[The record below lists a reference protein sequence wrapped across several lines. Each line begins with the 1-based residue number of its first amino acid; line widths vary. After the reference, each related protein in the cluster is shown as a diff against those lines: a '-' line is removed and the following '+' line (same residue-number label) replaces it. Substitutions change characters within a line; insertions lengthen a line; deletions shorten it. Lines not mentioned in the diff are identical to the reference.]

1 MTSTEM
7 ENIRK
12 SIKRHYPVSDASIA
26 QLCAHFKVHHFPAR
40 HLIIRGGII
49 DRNVYFI
56 EKGLTRSYCL
66 VNGNEH
72 TTWFSK
78 EGDITFGLL
87 CLYHNRAGFEYV
99 ETVEP
104 TLAYSI
110 PIHCLNHLYQ
120 KSGASGVPALAAVH
134 PHRQSHHDCQRKVS
148 GAAADFSGYLPEGQP
163 GIHRFLSGH
172 IPLYL
177 KPDQGREIACL
188 FCHKSKN
195 KNYFTSTF
203 AAKKYENTVN

>member
-12 SIKRHYPVSDASIA
+12 SIKRHYPISDASIA

-40 HLIIRGGII
+40 YLIIRGGII

-120 KSGASGVPALAAVH
+120 TNIEIANWGRVVHQECLLSLQCIRIDNLTMTAKERYQALLQTF
-134 PHRQSHHDCQRKVS
+134 PDICQRVNL
-148 GAAADFSGYLPEGQP
+148 GYIASFL
-163 GIHRFLSGH
+163 GISLSTLSR
-172 IPLYL
+172 IRAE
-177 KPDQGREIACL
+177 K
-188 FCHKSKN
+188 
-195 KNYFTSTF
+195 
-203 AAKKYENTVN
+203 

>member
-1 MTSTEM
+1 M

-12 SIKRHYPVSDASIA
+12 SIKRHYPVSDTSIA

-120 KSGASGVPALAAVH
+120 TNIEIANWGRVVHQECLLSLQCIRIDNLTMTAKERYQALLQTF
-134 PHRQSHHDCQRKVS
+134 PDICQRVNL
-148 GAAADFSGYLPEGQP
+148 GYIASFL
-163 GIHRFLSGH
+163 GISLSTLSR
-172 IPLYL
+172 IRAE
-177 KPDQGREIACL
+177 K
-188 FCHKSKN
+188 
-195 KNYFTSTF
+195 
-203 AAKKYENTVN
+203 

>member
-1 MTSTEM
+1 MNMTSTEM

-120 KSGASGVPALAAVH
+120 TNIEIANWGRVVHQECLLSLQCIRIDNLTMTAKERYQALLQTF
-134 PHRQSHHDCQRKVS
+134 PDICQRVNL
-148 GAAADFSGYLPEGQP
+148 GYTASFL
-163 GIHRFLSGH
+163 GISLSTLSR
-172 IPLYL
+172 IRAE
-177 KPDQGREIACL
+177 K
-188 FCHKSKN
+188 
-195 KNYFTSTF
+195 
-203 AAKKYENTVN
+203 